1 MEREEGEEETRTRGA
16 GDANTAG
23 DPPPRC
29 GRRGLGRRPSCGR
42 RIPGQPDAA
51 EVDSSE
57 RRPPRPSPCPRPRPP
72 RAVPA
77 RRLRVGGF
85 PRRRLLQPLHRRVTS
100 FSVAESCFLLL
111 LCFFFFFL
119 YKKEESFSLFF
130 CSCGSKLIR
139 DSVGFL

>member
-42 RIPGQPDAA
+42 RIPSQPDAA
-51 EVDSSE
+51 EVVSSE

-85 PRRRLLQPLHRRVTS
+85 PRRRLLQPLHRRVTIPFPLLKVAS
-100 FSVAESCFLLL
+100 FYCFASSFFSFTKKRNLF
-111 LCFFFFFL
+111 LCFFVPAD
-119 YKKEESFSLFF
+119 
-130 CSCGSKLIR
+130 R
-139 DSVGFL
+139 N